1 MERPISQKK
10 KKPTMKIRSKTNGKV
25 YNFPMQLY
33 KILVDK
39 ELKNADKVFFI
50 TEWIIENNTDYMG
63 IDDFI
68 AEKMALG
75 LFEDIM
81 SKQCY
86 KLLLSEYQKKYGFR
100 ETDTE
105 WVEDFKQMPEQVQ
118 VLKERKKNNL
128 Q

>member
-1 MERPISQKK
+1 
-10 KKPTMKIRSKTNGKV
+10 
-25 YNFPMQLY
+25 MQLY

-105 WVEDFKQMPEQVQ
+105 WVEDFRDMPEQVQ
-118 VLKERKKNNL
+118 VLKEHKKNNL